1 LRSVLQFGESVIEM
15 TTVPTARS
23 QLSELYVRESA
34 AIEQEFSAT
43 GDGRAALA
51 RRTALVDAIV
61 QRLWNEII
69 VGSNPGSN
77 AGSSASPTTV
87 DPDGPKNFA
96 LVATGGFGRG
106 WLFPHSDIDLLFL
119 HAGNSSESEFKD
131 PIRRFSQEL
140 WDLRL
145 KLSPATR
152 NLAECERL
160 DPNNV
165 EFAIS
170 LLDCRYLAGDRE
182 LFSRLREKAVPRLV
196 ARDYQNLIQNLAEIT
211 RARHHKFGNTVF
223 HLEPNVKD
231 GPGGLRDY
239 NVANWLALISAMEKL
254 KVWPDEKTLL
264 PVSSRR
270 AFDAALD
277 FQMSV
282 RCFLHFRYGR
292 HDNTLIW
299 EAQDEAAARKIGAS
313 IGANDAEIANT
324 ADWMRIY
331 FGHVRS
337 VHRVCMQLLEEIPA
351 AWSSLYRQFQG
362 WRSKVSSADFSVVDG
377 LIFLQQPAGLRDPE
391 ILLRLFH
398 FMAEHG
404 LKLSTTTEYK
414 VEQALPALAATPPR
428 GAELWL
434 YLQETLVQPHAADAL
449 RAMNAL
455 RLLALLL
462 PELKGIEA
470 LVIRDFYHR
479 YTVDEHSFLAIENL
493 HRLKE
498 SKSEWDQRFAELQSE
513 LEQPELLYLA
523 LLLHDS
529 GKAVPSENHVE
540 LSLQLTDSC
549 AERLDLDPVDR
560 DTLRY
565 LVASHLEMAAATRRD
580 VFDPA
585 NVKSFAEKVGVPERL
600 KMLCLM
606 TYADIKAVNP
616 EAMTPWKADNLWQ
629 LYIACANYLSR
640 SADERVHTADDGSSV
655 APSSVAPSSL
665 ASSNLAH
672 LRSLAP
678 VAGKKIN
685 IFLEGLPQRYLRI
698 HGATDVL
705 AHAEMATR
713 LGQDGVQLNLKQV
726 RHWYELTLIT
736 TDRPFL
742 FASVSG
748 TLAAWGMNIVKANA
762 FSNAAGIVVDT
773 FYFTD
778 RFRTLE
784 MNLQEWERLKKSI
797 AAVVKGEADVARM
810 LRDRLKSEKGNAT
823 KVKIATQIEFD
834 DGCSASSTLVQVLT
848 QDRPGLL
855 YRMCSLISKHECN
868 IEIALIETEGQMA
881 IDILYLTSGGAKL
894 SAARQSAL
902 GQALRDELA
911 AK

>member
-1 LRSVLQFGESVIEM
+1 
-15 TTVPTARS
+15 
-23 QLSELYVRESA
+23 
-34 AIEQEFSAT
+34 
-43 GDGRAALA
+43 
-51 RRTALVDAIV
+51 
-61 QRLWNEII
+61 
-69 VGSNPGSN
+69 
-77 AGSSASPTTV
+77 
-87 DPDGPKNFA
+87 
-96 LVATGGFGRG
+96 
-106 WLFPHSDIDLLFL
+106 
-119 HAGNSSESEFKD
+119 
-131 PIRRFSQEL
+131 
-140 WDLRL
+140 
-145 KLSPATR
+145 
-152 NLAECERL
+152 
-160 DPNNV
+160 
-165 EFAIS
+165 
-170 LLDCRYLAGDRE
+170 
-182 LFSRLREKAVPRLV
+182 
-196 ARDYQNLIQNLAEIT
+196 
-211 RARHHKFGNTVF
+211 
-223 HLEPNVKD
+223 
-231 GPGGLRDY
+231 
-239 NVANWLALISAMEKL
+239 
-254 KVWPDEKTLL
+254 
-264 PVSSRR
+264 
-270 AFDAALD
+270 
-277 FQMSV
+277 
-282 RCFLHFRYGR
+282 
-292 HDNTLIW
+292 
-299 EAQDEAAARKIGAS
+299 
-313 IGANDAEIANT
+313 
-324 ADWMRIY
+324 MRIY

-337 VHRVCMQLLEEIPA
+337 VHRVCNQLLEEIPA

-362 WRSKVSSADFSVVDG
+362 WRSRVASDDFSVVDG
-377 LIFLQQPAGLRDPE
+377 LIFLKQAQQSGGLRDPE
-391 ILLRLFH
+391 MLLRLFH

-470 LVIRDFYHR
+470 LVVRDFYHR

-529 GKAVPSENHVE
+529 GKAVPGENHVE
-540 LSLQLTDSC
+540 VSLQLTDSC

-560 DTLRY
+560 EMVRY
-565 LVASHLEMAAATRRD
+565 LVASHLEMSAAIRRD
-580 VFDPA
+580 VFDPS

-629 LYIACANYLSR
+629 LYIAAANYLSR
-640 SADERVHTADDGSSV
+640 SADERVHTGNNDYGSS
-655 APSSVAPSSL
+655 
-665 ASSNLAH
+665 LAH

-685 IFLEGLPQRYLRI
+685 VFLEGLPQRYLRI
-698 HGATDVL
+698 HGASDVL
-705 AHAEMATR
+705 AHAEMAAR
-713 LGQDGVQLNLKQV
+713 LRQDGVQLNLKQV

-748 TLAAWGMNIVKANA
+748 ALAAWGMNIVKANA
-762 FSNAAGIVVDT
+762 FSNAAGMVVDT

-784 MNLQEWERLKKSI
+784 MNLQEWERLKKTI

-810 LRDRLKSEKGNAT
+810 MRDRLKSEKGSGT
-823 KVKIATQIEFD
+823 KVKITTQIEFD
-834 DGCSASSTLVQVLT
+834 DGCSAHSTLVQILT

-855 YRMCSLISKHECN
+855 YRMCSLVSKHECN

-881 IDILYLTSGGAKL
+881 IDVLYLTSGGSKL
-894 SAARQSAL
+894 SADRQAAL

-911 AK
+911 AQ

>member
-1 LRSVLQFGESVIEM
+1 M
-15 TTVPTARS
+15 TTVAAVRS
-23 QLSELYVRESA
+23 ELRDLYVRESA
-34 AIEQEFSAT
+34 AIEQEFSVT
-43 GDGRAALA
+43 GEGRTALA
-51 RRTALVDAIV
+51 RRTALVDTIV

-69 VGSNPGSN
+69 VSSQPGS
-77 AGSSASPTTV
+77 SPA
-87 DPDGPKNFA
+87 DPDSPKNLA

-119 HAGNSSESEFKD
+119 HASASSESEFKD

-152 NLAECERL
+152 NLAECEKL
-160 DPNNV
+160 DPNNI

-182 LFSRLREKAVPRLV
+182 LFSRLHEKVVPRLV
-196 ARDYQNLIQNLAEIT
+196 GRECQNLIQNLGEIT
-211 RARHHKFGNTVF
+211 RARHHKFANTVF

-254 KVWPDEKTLL
+254 KVWPDAQTLL

-292 HDNTLIW
+292 HDNTLTW
-299 EAQDEAAARKIGAS
+299 EAQDEAAARKIGA
-313 IGANDAEIANT
+313 GDLEITNA
-324 ADWMRIY
+324 ADWMRVY

-337 VHRVCMQLLEEIPA
+337 VHRVCNQLLEEIPA

-362 WRSKVSSADFSVVDG
+362 WRSRVASADFSVVDG

-391 ILLRLFH
+391 MLLRLFH

-434 YLQETLVQPHAADAL
+434 YLQETLLQPHAADAL

-470 LVIRDFYHR
+470 LVVRDFYHR
-479 YTVDEHSFLAIENL
+479 YTVDEHSFLAIEHL

-529 GKAVPSENHVE
+529 GKAVPSQNHVE
-540 LSLQLTDSC
+540 VSVQLTDSC
-549 AERLDLDPVDR
+549 TERLDLDPVDR
-560 DTLRY
+560 ETVRY
-565 LVASHLEMAAATRRD
+565 LVASHLEMSAAMRRD

-640 SADERVHTADDGSSV
+640 SADERVHTGDDGSS
-655 APSSVAPSSL
+655 
-665 ASSNLAH
+665 LAH

-698 HGATDVL
+698 HGASDVL
-705 AHAEMATR
+705 AHAEMAAR

-726 RHWYELTLIT
+726 RHWYELTLVT
-736 TDRPFL
+736 ADRPFL

-748 TLAAWGMNIVKANA
+748 ALAAWGMNIVKANA
-762 FSNAAGIVVDT
+762 FSNASGIVVDT

-810 LRDRLKSEKGNAT
+810 LRDRLKSEKVNGT

-834 DGCSASSTLVQVLT
+834 DGCSAHSTMVQILT

-855 YRMCSLISKHECN
+855 YRMCSLVSKHECN

-881 IDILYLTSGGAKL
+881 IDVLYLTSGGAKL
-894 SAARQSAL
+894 SADRQAAL

-911 AK
+911 TK

>member
-1 LRSVLQFGESVIEM
+1 M
-15 TTVPTARS
+15 TTVATLRS
-23 QLSELYVRESA
+23 ELWDLYVRESA

-43 GDGRAALA
+43 GEGRRAVA
-51 RRTALVDAIV
+51 RRTALVDTIV
-61 QRLWNEII
+61 QRLWNELI
-69 VGSNPGSN
+69 VSSNYAEPGS
-77 AGSSASPTTV
+77 
-87 DPDGPKNFA
+87 PKNFA

-119 HAGNSSESEFKD
+119 HAGSDSESKFKD

-182 LFSRLREKAVPRLV
+182 LFSKLREKAVPRLV
-196 ARDYQNLIQNLAEIT
+196 GRDCQILIQNLAEIT

-254 KVWPDEKTLL
+254 KVWPDAKTLL

-282 RCFLHFRYGR
+282 RCFLHFRHGR
-292 HDNTLIW
+292 HDNTLTW
-299 EAQDEAAARKIGAS
+299 EAQDAAAARKIGVS
-313 IGANDAEIANT
+313 DAEITNA
-324 ADWMRIY
+324 ADWMRLY

-337 VHRVCMQLLEEIPA
+337 VHRVCTQLLEEIPA

-362 WRSKVSSADFSVVDG
+362 WRSKVASADFSVVDG
-377 LIFLQQPAGLRDPE
+377 LIFLRQPQQPGGLRDPE
-391 ILLRLFH
+391 MLLRLFH
-398 FMAEHG
+398 FMAEHD

-434 YLQETLVQPHAADAL
+434 YLQETLVQPHAANAL

-470 LVIRDFYHR
+470 LVVRDYYHR
-479 YTVDEHSFLAIENL
+479 YTVDEHSFLAIEHL

-498 SKSEWDQRFAELQSE
+498 SKSEWDQRFAELLSE

-529 GKAVPSENHVE
+529 GKATPSESHVE
-540 LSLQLTDSC
+540 GSLQLTDSC
-549 AERLDLDPVDR
+549 TERLDLDPVDR
-560 DTLRY
+560 DTVRY
-565 LVASHLEMAAATRRD
+565 LVASHLEMSAAMRRD

-640 SADERVHTADDGSSV
+640 SADERVHTADDGSS
-655 APSSVAPSSL
+655 
-665 ASSNLAH
+665 LAH

-678 VAGKKIN
+678 VAGKKVN
-685 IFLEGLPQRYLRI
+685 VLLEGLPQRYLRI
-698 HGATDVL
+698 HGASDVL
-705 AHAEMATR
+705 AHAEMAAR
-713 LGQDGVQLNLKQV
+713 LGQDSVQLNLKQV

-748 TLAAWGMNIVKANA
+748 ALAAWGMNIVKANA
-762 FSNAAGIVVDT
+762 FSNAAGTVVDT

-810 LRDRLKSEKGNAT
+810 LRDRLKSEKANST

-834 DGCSASSTLVQVLT
+834 DSCSAQSTMMQVLT

-855 YRMCSLISKHECN
+855 YRMCSLVSKHECN

-881 IDILYLTSGGAKL
+881 IDVLYLTSGGAKL
-894 SAARQSAL
+894 SADRQAAL
-902 GQALRDELA
+902 GQALREELA

>member
-1 LRSVLQFGESVIEM
+1 MSIVA
-15 TTVPTARS
+15 TVS
-23 QLSELYVRESA
+23 SELRDLYARESA
-34 AIEQEFSAT
+34 AIQQEFAVT
-43 GDGRAALA
+43 GDGRTAIT
-51 RRTALVDAIV
+51 RRTALVDSIV
-61 QRLWNEII
+61 LRLWSEVISADPK
-69 VGSNPGSN
+69 GSEKL
-77 AGSSASPTTV
+77 T
-87 DPDGPKNFA
+87 
-96 LVATGGFGRG
+96 LVATGGYGRG
-106 WLFPHSDIDLLFL
+106 WLFPYSDIDLLFL
-119 HAGNSSESEFKD
+119 HAGSDSETELKD

-140 WDLRL
+140 WDLRM
-145 KLSPATR
+145 KLSPMTR
-152 NLAECERL
+152 TLAECERL

-182 LFSRLREKAVPRLV
+182 LFSRLREKSIPKLV
-196 ARDYQNLIQNLAEIT
+196 GRECQNLIQNLGELT
-211 RARHHKFGNTVF
+211 RTRHHKFGNTVF

-254 KVWPDEKTLL
+254 KMWPDASTLL

-277 FQMSV
+277 FQVSV

-292 HDNTLIW
+292 HDNTLSW
-299 EAQDEAAARKIGAS
+299 EAQDEAAARKIGTS
-313 IGANDAEIANT
+313 DTEIANA
-324 ADWMRIY
+324 ADWMRVY
-331 FGHVRS
+331 FGHVRG
-337 VHRVCMQLLEEIPA
+337 VHRVCTQLLEEIPA

-362 WRSKVSSADFSVVDG
+362 WRTRIPSTDFSVVDG
-377 LIFLQQPAGLRDPE
+377 LIFLQQPSALQDPE
-391 ILLRLFH
+391 KLLGLFH

-414 VEQALPALAATPPR
+414 VEQALPALASTPPR
-428 GAELWL
+428 GGELWL
-434 YLQETLVQPHAADAL
+434 YLQETLLQPHAADAL

-470 LVIRDFYHR
+470 LVVRDFYHR
-479 YTVDEHSFLAIENL
+479 YTVDEHSFLAIEHL
-493 HRLKE
+493 HHLKE
-498 SKSEWDQRFAELQSE
+498 SKSEWDQRFAELLGE
-513 LEQPELLYLA
+513 LEQPELLYLS

-529 GKAVPSENHVE
+529 GKALPSENHVE
-540 LSLQLTDSC
+540 ASLQLSETC
-549 AERLDLDPVDR
+549 AERLDLDAADR
-560 DTLRY
+560 ETVRF
-565 LVASHLEMAAATRRD
+565 LVANHLEMSAAMRRD
-580 VFDPA
+580 VFDPS
-585 NVKSFAEKVGVPERL
+585 NVKSFADKVGEPERL

-616 EAMTPWKADNLWQ
+616 DAMTPWKAENLWQ
-629 LYIACANYLSR
+629 LYIASANYVNR
-640 SADERVHTADDGSSV
+640 SADERVHTADANASAGV
-655 APSSVAPSSL
+655 A
-665 ASSNLAH
+665 NLAH

-705 AHAEMATR
+705 AHTEMASK
-713 LGQDGVQLNLKQV
+713 LGQDGVQCELRQV

-742 FASVSG
+742 FASISG
-748 TLAAWGMNIVKANA
+748 ALAAWGMNIVKANA

-784 MNLQEWERLKKSI
+784 MNVQEWDRLKKSI
-797 AAVVKGEADVARM
+797 ASVVKGEADVERM
-810 LRDRLKSEKGNAT
+810 LRDRLKSEKTNGT
-823 KVKIATQIEFD
+823 KVKVPTQIEFD
-834 DGCSASSTLVQVLT
+834 DHSSAHSTLVQVIT

-855 YRMCSLISKHECN
+855 YQMCSLMSKHECN

-881 IDILYLTSGGAKL
+881 IDVFYLTSGGAKL
-894 SAARQSAL
+894 SRDRQTTL
-902 GQALRDELA
+902 GKALREELA
-911 AK
+911 EK

>member
-1 LRSVLQFGESVIEM
+1 MSIVA
-15 TTVPTARS
+15 TVS
-23 QLSELYVRESA
+23 SELRDLYARESA
-34 AIEQEFSAT
+34 AIQQEFADT
-43 GDGRAALA
+43 GEGRTAIT
-51 RRTALVDAIV
+51 RRTALVDSIV
-61 QRLWNEII
+61 LRLWSEII
-69 VGSNPGSN
+69 SADPKGSENL
-77 AGSSASPTTV
+77 
-87 DPDGPKNFA
+87 A
-96 LVATGGFGRG
+96 LVATGGYGRG
-106 WLFPHSDIDLLFL
+106 WLFPYSDIDLLFL
-119 HAGNSSESEFKD
+119 HAGSDGETALKD

-140 WDLRL
+140 WDLRM
-145 KLSPATR
+145 KLSPMTR
-152 NLAECERL
+152 TLAECERL

-182 LFSRLREKAVPRLV
+182 LFSRLREKSIPKLV
-196 ARDYQNLIQNLAEIT
+196 GRECQNLIQNLGELT
-211 RARHHKFGNTVF
+211 RTRHHKFGNTVF

-254 KVWPDEKTLL
+254 KMWPDASTLL

-277 FQMSV
+277 FQVSV

-292 HDNTLIW
+292 HDNTLSW
-299 EAQDEAAARKIGAS
+299 EAQDEAAARKIGTS
-313 IGANDAEIANT
+313 DTEIANA
-324 ADWMRIY
+324 ADWMRVY
-331 FGHVRS
+331 FGHVRG
-337 VHRVCMQLLEEIPA
+337 VHRVCTQLLEEIPA

-362 WRSKVSSADFSVVDG
+362 WRTRIPSTDFSVVDG
-377 LIFLQQPAGLRDPE
+377 LIFLQQPSALQDPE
-391 ILLRLFH
+391 KLLGLFH

-414 VEQALPALAATPPR
+414 VEQALPALASTPPR
-428 GAELWL
+428 GGELWL
-434 YLQETLVQPHAADAL
+434 YLQETLLQPHAADAL

-470 LVIRDFYHR
+470 LVVRDFYHR
-479 YTVDEHSFLAIENL
+479 YTVDEHSFLAIEHL
-493 HRLKE
+493 HHLKE
-498 SKSEWDQRFAELQSE
+498 SKSEWDQRFAELLGE
-513 LEQPELLYLA
+513 LEQPELLYLS

-529 GKAVPSENHVE
+529 GKALPSENHVE
-540 LSLQLTDSC
+540 ASLQLSETC
-549 AERLDLDPVDR
+549 AERLDLDAADR
-560 DTLRY
+560 ETVRF
-565 LVASHLEMAAATRRD
+565 LVANHLEMSAAMRRD
-580 VFDPA
+580 VFDPS
-585 NVKSFAEKVGVPERL
+585 NVKSFADKVGEPERL

-616 EAMTPWKADNLWQ
+616 DAMTPWKAENLWQ
-629 LYIACANYLSR
+629 LYIASANYVNR
-640 SADERVHTADDGSSV
+640 SADERVHTADANASAGV
-655 APSSVAPSSL
+655 A
-665 ASSNLAH
+665 NLAH

-678 VAGKKIN
+678 VAGKKSN

-705 AHAEMATR
+705 AHTEMASK
-713 LGQDGVQLNLKQV
+713 LGQDGVQCELRQV

-742 FASVSG
+742 FASISG
-748 TLAAWGMNIVKANA
+748 ALAAWGMNIVKANA

-784 MNLQEWERLKKSI
+784 MNVQEWDRLKKSI
-797 AAVVKGEADVARM
+797 ASVVKGEADVERM
-810 LRDRLKSEKGNAT
+810 LRDRLKSEKANGT
-823 KVKIATQIEFD
+823 KVKVPTQIEFD
-834 DGCSASSTLVQVLT
+834 DHSSAHSTLLQVIT

-855 YRMCSLISKHECN
+855 YQMCSLMSKHECN

-881 IDILYLTSGGAKL
+881 IDVFYLTSAGAKL
-894 SAARQSAL
+894 TAERQTAL
-902 GQALRDELA
+902 GRSLREELA
-911 AK
+911 EK